1 MIIVH
6 RLSGAPLFIN
16 PDLIMYL
23 ESTPDTVVTFRG
35 GEKLPIKE
43 SIEQLQSQILEYR
56 RSYTPSQ
63 IGASPPP
70 PPQD

>member
-6 RLSGAPLFIN
+6 RLSGIPLFVN

-23 ESTPDTVVTFRG
+23 ESSPDTVITFRG
-35 GEKLPIKE
+35 GEKLPVKE
-43 SIEQLQSQILEYR
+43 TINELQIRILDYR
-56 RSYTPSQ
+56 RSFSAATEF
-63 IGASPPP
+63 GAHP